1 MSLKV
6 SYTDNLAINAKL
18 PGQVTADF
26 KEVEQEDA
34 RDDAKLDQEIQNR
47 KDADAKEASE
57 RKAADE
63 DEASNREN
71 KDNDLQ
77 DQLNNAKERI
87 SVLEDQ
93 VATLKDQ
100 VATLKDQEKDHEG
113 RIMYLESQNR
123 DKEQRIKYLEAQ
135 NIDKEQRLEKIEK
148 TLYGTLYINDTDD
161 KELDDSMVDYPE
173 DVEVN
178 DTKVIEDDKAV
189 IDTSDQ
195 GYVTAGEEVN

>member
-26 KEVEQEDA
+26 KEAEQEDA
-34 RDDAKLDQEIQNR
+34 RDDAKLDQEIQDR

-87 SVLEDQ
+87 SVLE
-93 VATLKDQ
+93 DQ